1 MMKAR
6 VLALS
11 LSVLPLAAMFSVPV
25 TQAEELMKW
34 ERIPLQ
40 IPLAVGKERVLFAD
54 KNVRVGFPPAL
65 NGKLRVQSSGGA
77 VYLKA
82 DAAFPSTRLQLQDVE
97 NGEVILLDV
106 TASDKGPAE
115 PVRIVYSGDVTSVS
129 SSNDASAASG
139 GNNAAP
145 GADNGTQAKRKKVKY
160 NAPLPV
166 VLTRY
171 AAQSLYGPVRTVE
184 AVPGIHPVNPHLP
197 KRITTLYPSEPVAI
211 TPLGGWGNV
220 ATRLASIGGT
230 ALGSLAAF
238 PAFDAMRQAL
248 PMVQAV
254 LLMAVYI
261 MVPLILAFAAY
272 EYKTVITVTFVVFA
286 LNFLTF
292 WWELARW
299 LDSWLLEALY
309 SSDSHSRWNVAG
321 FQNSADDLIMNLV
334 MGTMFVVLPAVW
346 LGALSWAGVSVG
358 QAIGNAVNA
367 GSKKV
372 HDTGGQ
378 AVDALKKS
386 ARL

>member
-11 LSVLPLAAMFSVPV
+11 LSVLPLAATFTVPAA
-25 TQAEELMKW
+25 QAEELMKW

-82 DAAFPSTRLQLQDVE
+82 DAAFPPTRLQLQDVE

-106 TASDKGPAE
+106 TASDKGSAE
-115 PVRIVYSGDVTSVS
+115 PVRIVYSGDVSSIS
-129 SSNDASAASG
+129 SSNDTATSSAGSPS
-139 GNNAAP
+139 AAP
-145 GADNGTQAKRKKVKY
+145 GAEDGTQAKRKKVRY

-211 TPLGGWGNV
+211 TPLGGWGIGSRNV
-220 ATRLASIGGT
+220 VALKVQNT
-230 ALGSLAAF
+230 ARIRGYCRGSLS
-238 PAFDAMRQAL
+238 RQRSS
-248 PMVQAV
+248 
-254 LLMAVYI
+254 
-261 MVPLILAFAAY
+261 
-272 EYKTVITVTFVVFA
+272 TVTWGRWEPRKTPPRCTWSRPVARTGRLSRSRRGFA
-286 LNFLTF
+286 K
-292 WWELARW
+292 R
-299 LDSWLLEALY
+299 
-309 SSDSHSRWNVAG
+309 
-321 FQNSADDLIMNLV
+321 
-334 MGTMFVVLPAVW
+334 
-346 LGALSWAGVSVG
+346 
-358 QAIGNAVNA
+358 
-367 GSKKV
+367 
-372 HDTGGQ
+372 
-378 AVDALKKS
+378 
-386 ARL
+386 

>member
-6 VLALS
+6 VLVLS
-11 LSVLPLAAMFSVPV
+11 LSVLPLAATFIVPV

-82 DAAFPSTRLQLQDVE
+82 DAAFPPTRLQLQDVE

-129 SSNDASAASG
+129 SSNDTPAASG
-139 GNNAAP
+139 GNNVAP

-211 TPLGGWGNV
+211 TPLGGWGIGSRNV
-220 ATRLASIGGT
+220 VALKVQNTASRKITLDPRVLQGQFVTATFQHRYLGPVGT
-230 ALGSLAAF
+230 PEDTTTLYL
-238 PAFDAMRQAL
+238 
-248 PMVQAV
+248 
-254 LLMAVYI
+254 
-261 MVPLILAFAAY
+261 
-272 EYKTVITVTFVVFA
+272 VTAGRPDGAFVV
-286 LNFLTF
+286 
-292 WWELARW
+292 EP
-299 LDSWLLEALY
+299 
-309 SSDSHSRWNVAG
+309 
-321 FQNSADDLIMNLV
+321 SAV
-334 MGTMFVVLPAVW
+334 RKAVK
-346 LGALSWAGVSVG
+346 AVKKGVNHG
-358 QAIGNAVNA
+358 
-367 GSKKV
+367 
-372 HDTGGQ
+372 
-378 AVDALKKS
+378 
-386 ARL
+386 

>member
-11 LSVLPLAAMFSVPV
+11 LSVLPLAATFSVPV

-54 KNVRVGFPPAL
+54 INVRVGFPPAL

-82 DAAFPSTRLQLQDVE
+82 DAAFPPTRLQLQDVE

-106 TASDKGPAE
+106 AASDKGSAE

-129 SSNDASAASG
+129 SSNDTPTASG

-166 VLTRY
+166 ILTRY

-197 KRITTLYPSEPVAI
+197 KRIATLYPSEPVAI
-211 TPLGGWGNV
+211 TPLGGWGIGSRNV
-220 ATRLASIGGT
+220 
-230 ALGSLAAF
+230 
-238 PAFDAMRQAL
+238 
-248 PMVQAV
+248 V
-254 LLMAVYI
+254 
-261 MVPLILAFAAY
+261 
-272 EYKTVITVTFVVFA
+272 
-286 LNFLTF
+286 
-292 WWELARW
+292 
-299 LDSWLLEALY
+299 
-309 SSDSHSRWNVAG
+309 
-321 FQNSADDLIMNLV
+321 
-334 MGTMFVVLPAVW
+334 
-346 LGALSWAGVSVG
+346 
-358 QAIGNAVNA
+358 
-367 GSKKV
+367 
-372 HDTGGQ
+372 
-378 AVDALKKS
+378 ALKVQNTASRKITLDPRVLQGQFVTATFQHRYLGPVGTPEDTTTLYLVTSGRPDGAFVAEPS
-386 ARL
+386 AVRKAVKAAKKGANHG

>member
-11 LSVLPLAAMFSVPV
+11 LSVLPLAATFTVPV

-82 DAAFPSTRLQLQDVE
+82 DAAFPPTRLQLQDVE

-106 TASDKGPAE
+106 TASDKGSAE
-115 PVRIVYSGDVTSVS
+115 PVRIVYSGDVISVS
-129 SSNDASAASG
+129 SSNDTSAASG

-184 AVPGIHPVNPHLP
+184 AVPGIRPVNPHLP

-211 TPLGGWGNV
+211 TPLGGWGIGSRNV
-220 ATRLASIGGT
+220 
-230 ALGSLAAF
+230 
-238 PAFDAMRQAL
+238 
-248 PMVQAV
+248 V
-254 LLMAVYI
+254 
-261 MVPLILAFAAY
+261 
-272 EYKTVITVTFVVFA
+272 
-286 LNFLTF
+286 
-292 WWELARW
+292 
-299 LDSWLLEALY
+299 
-309 SSDSHSRWNVAG
+309 
-321 FQNSADDLIMNLV
+321 
-334 MGTMFVVLPAVW
+334 
-346 LGALSWAGVSVG
+346 
-358 QAIGNAVNA
+358 
-367 GSKKV
+367 
-372 HDTGGQ
+372 
-378 AVDALKKS
+378 ALKVQNTASRKITLDPRVQHRYLGPVGTPEDTTTLYLVTS
-386 ARL
+386 GRPDGAFIAEPSVVRKAVKAVKKGANHG

>member
-11 LSVLPLAAMFSVPV
+11 LSVLPLAATFIVPV

-82 DAAFPSTRLQLQDVE
+82 DAAFPPTRLQLQDVE

-106 TASDKGPAE
+106 TASDKGSAE

-129 SSNDASAASG
+129 SSNDTPAASG

-145 GADNGTQAKRKKVKY
+145 GEDNGTQAKRKKVKY

-197 KRITTLYPSEPVAI
+197 KRITTLYPSEPVTI
-211 TPLGGWGNV
+211 TPLGGWGIGSRNV
-220 ATRLASIGGT
+220 
-230 ALGSLAAF
+230 
-238 PAFDAMRQAL
+238 
-248 PMVQAV
+248 V
-254 LLMAVYI
+254 
-261 MVPLILAFAAY
+261 
-272 EYKTVITVTFVVFA
+272 
-286 LNFLTF
+286 
-292 WWELARW
+292 
-299 LDSWLLEALY
+299 
-309 SSDSHSRWNVAG
+309 
-321 FQNSADDLIMNLV
+321 
-334 MGTMFVVLPAVW
+334 
-346 LGALSWAGVSVG
+346 
-358 QAIGNAVNA
+358 
-367 GSKKV
+367 
-372 HDTGGQ
+372 
-378 AVDALKKS
+378 ALKVQNTASRKITLDPRVLQGQFVTATFQHRYLGPVGTPEDTTTLYLVTAGRPDGAFVAEPS
-386 ARL
+386 AVRKAVKAAKKGANHG

>member
-11 LSVLPLAAMFSVPV
+11 LSVLPLAATFTVPV
-25 TQAEELMKW
+25 AQAEELMKW

-82 DAAFPSTRLQLQDVE
+82 DAAFPPTRLQLQDVE

-106 TASDKGPAE
+106 TASDKGSAE
-115 PVRIVYSGDVTSVS
+115 PVRIVYSGDVSSVS
-129 SSNDASAASG
+129 SSNDSPSSSAGNSSG
-139 GNNAAP
+139 SAAP
-145 GADNGTQAKRKKVKY
+145 GADNGTQVKRKKIKY

-211 TPLGGWGNV
+211 TPLGGWGIGSRNV
-220 ATRLASIGGT
+220 
-230 ALGSLAAF
+230 
-238 PAFDAMRQAL
+238 
-248 PMVQAV
+248 V
-254 LLMAVYI
+254 
-261 MVPLILAFAAY
+261 
-272 EYKTVITVTFVVFA
+272 
-286 LNFLTF
+286 
-292 WWELARW
+292 
-299 LDSWLLEALY
+299 
-309 SSDSHSRWNVAG
+309 
-321 FQNSADDLIMNLV
+321 
-334 MGTMFVVLPAVW
+334 
-346 LGALSWAGVSVG
+346 
-358 QAIGNAVNA
+358 
-367 GSKKV
+367 
-372 HDTGGQ
+372 
-378 AVDALKKS
+378 ALKVQNTASRKITLDPRVLQGQFVTATFQHRYLGPVGTPEDTTTLYLVTAGRPDGAFVAEPS
-386 ARL
+386 VVRKAVKAAKKGANHG

>member
-11 LSVLPLAAMFSVPV
+11 LSVLPLAATFIVPV

-54 KNVRVGFPPAL
+54 KNVRVGFPPSL

-82 DAAFPSTRLQLQDVE
+82 DAAFPTTRLQLQDVE

-129 SSNDASAASG
+129 SSNDTPAASG

-211 TPLGGWGNV
+211 SPLGGWGIGSRNV
-220 ATRLASIGGT
+220 
-230 ALGSLAAF
+230 
-238 PAFDAMRQAL
+238 
-248 PMVQAV
+248 V
-254 LLMAVYI
+254 
-261 MVPLILAFAAY
+261 
-272 EYKTVITVTFVVFA
+272 
-286 LNFLTF
+286 
-292 WWELARW
+292 
-299 LDSWLLEALY
+299 
-309 SSDSHSRWNVAG
+309 
-321 FQNSADDLIMNLV
+321 
-334 MGTMFVVLPAVW
+334 
-346 LGALSWAGVSVG
+346 
-358 QAIGNAVNA
+358 
-367 GSKKV
+367 
-372 HDTGGQ
+372 
-378 AVDALKKS
+378 ALKVQNTASRKITLDPRVLQGQFVTATFQHRYLGPVGTPEDTTTLYLVTS
-386 ARL
+386 GRPDGAFIAEPSVVRKAVKAVKKGANHG

>member
-11 LSVLPLAAMFSVPV
+11 LSVLPLAAMFTVPV
-25 TQAEELMKW
+25 AQAEELMKW

-82 DAAFPSTRLQLQDVE
+82 DSAFPPTRLQLQDVE

-106 TASDKGPAE
+106 AASDKGSAE
-115 PVRIVYSGDVTSVS
+115 PVRIVYSGDVSSVS
-129 SSNDASAASG
+129 SSNDTSSSSVGNSSG
-139 GNNAAP
+139 SAAP
-145 GADNGTQAKRKKVKY
+145 GADDGTQAKRKKIKY

-211 TPLGGWGNV
+211 TPLGGWGIGSRNV
-220 ATRLASIGGT
+220 
-230 ALGSLAAF
+230 
-238 PAFDAMRQAL
+238 
-248 PMVQAV
+248 V
-254 LLMAVYI
+254 
-261 MVPLILAFAAY
+261 
-272 EYKTVITVTFVVFA
+272 
-286 LNFLTF
+286 
-292 WWELARW
+292 
-299 LDSWLLEALY
+299 
-309 SSDSHSRWNVAG
+309 
-321 FQNSADDLIMNLV
+321 
-334 MGTMFVVLPAVW
+334 
-346 LGALSWAGVSVG
+346 
-358 QAIGNAVNA
+358 
-367 GSKKV
+367 
-372 HDTGGQ
+372 
-378 AVDALKKS
+378 ALKVQNTASRKITLDPRMLQGQFVTATFQHRYLGPVGTPEDTTTLYLVTAGRPDGAFVAEPS
-386 ARL
+386 VVRKAVKAAKKGANHG

>member
-11 LSVLPLAAMFSVPV
+11 LSVLPLAATFTVPV

-82 DAAFPSTRLQLQDVE
+82 DAAFPPTRLQLQDVE

-106 TASDKGPAE
+106 AASDKGSAE

-129 SSNDASAASG
+129 SSNDTPAASG

-211 TPLGGWGNV
+211 TPLGGWGIGSRNV
-220 ATRLASIGGT
+220 
-230 ALGSLAAF
+230 
-238 PAFDAMRQAL
+238 
-248 PMVQAV
+248 V
-254 LLMAVYI
+254 
-261 MVPLILAFAAY
+261 
-272 EYKTVITVTFVVFA
+272 
-286 LNFLTF
+286 
-292 WWELARW
+292 
-299 LDSWLLEALY
+299 
-309 SSDSHSRWNVAG
+309 
-321 FQNSADDLIMNLV
+321 
-334 MGTMFVVLPAVW
+334 
-346 LGALSWAGVSVG
+346 
-358 QAIGNAVNA
+358 
-367 GSKKV
+367 
-372 HDTGGQ
+372 
-378 AVDALKKS
+378 ALKVQNTASRKITLDPRVLQGQFVTATFQHRYLGPVGTPEDTTTLYLVTS
-386 ARL
+386 CRPDGAFIAEPSVVRKAVKAVKKGANHG

>member
-11 LSVLPLAAMFSVPV
+11 LSVLPLAATFTVPA

-54 KNVRVGFPPAL
+54 KNVRVGFPPTL

-106 TASDKGPAE
+106 TASDKGSAE
-115 PVRIVYSGDVTSVS
+115 PVRIVYSGEVTSVS
-129 SSNDASAASG
+129 SSNDTSAASG

-160 NAPLPV
+160 SAPLPV

-197 KRITTLYPSEPVAI
+197 KRITTLYPSEPVTI
-211 TPLGGWGNV
+211 TPLGGWGIGSRNV
-220 ATRLASIGGT
+220 
-230 ALGSLAAF
+230 
-238 PAFDAMRQAL
+238 
-248 PMVQAV
+248 V
-254 LLMAVYI
+254 
-261 MVPLILAFAAY
+261 
-272 EYKTVITVTFVVFA
+272 
-286 LNFLTF
+286 
-292 WWELARW
+292 
-299 LDSWLLEALY
+299 
-309 SSDSHSRWNVAG
+309 
-321 FQNSADDLIMNLV
+321 
-334 MGTMFVVLPAVW
+334 
-346 LGALSWAGVSVG
+346 
-358 QAIGNAVNA
+358 
-367 GSKKV
+367 
-372 HDTGGQ
+372 
-378 AVDALKKS
+378 ALKVQNTASRKITLDPRVLQGQFVTATFQHRYLGPVGTPEDTTTLYLVTAGRPDGAFVAEPS
-386 ARL
+386 AVRKAVKAAKKGVNHG

>member
-11 LSVLPLAAMFSVPV
+11 LSVLPLAAAFIVPV
-25 TQAEELMKW
+25 AQAEELMKW

-82 DAAFPSTRLQLQDVE
+82 DAAFPPTRLQLQDVE

-129 SSNDASAASG
+129 SSDASAASG

-145 GADNGTQAKRKKVKY
+145 GADNGTQATRKKVKY

-197 KRITTLYPSEPVAI
+197 KRITTLYPSEPVTI
-211 TPLGGWGNV
+211 TPLGGWGIGSRNV
-220 ATRLASIGGT
+220 
-230 ALGSLAAF
+230 
-238 PAFDAMRQAL
+238 
-248 PMVQAV
+248 V
-254 LLMAVYI
+254 
-261 MVPLILAFAAY
+261 
-272 EYKTVITVTFVVFA
+272 
-286 LNFLTF
+286 
-292 WWELARW
+292 
-299 LDSWLLEALY
+299 
-309 SSDSHSRWNVAG
+309 
-321 FQNSADDLIMNLV
+321 
-334 MGTMFVVLPAVW
+334 
-346 LGALSWAGVSVG
+346 
-358 QAIGNAVNA
+358 
-367 GSKKV
+367 
-372 HDTGGQ
+372 
-378 AVDALKKS
+378 ALKVQNTASRKITLDPRVLQGQFVTATFQHRYLGPVGTPEDTTTLYLVTAGRPDGAFVAEPS
-386 ARL
+386 AVRKAVKAVKKGANHG